1 MKVPF
6 ASFEPMHQEIR
17 DNVLQK
23 MEEVYNNN
31 WFIRGKE
38 VEKFENDFADF
49 CGAKYCVGCG
59 NGLDALYLILKA
71 YGIGPQDEVIV
82 PSNTFIATA
91 LAVSF
96 TGATPVFVEPL
107 IETYNINP
115 FKIEEKI
122 TKRTKAIMAVHLYGR
137 PAQMDEIIKIGRKY
151 NLKIIEDSAQ
161 AHGAVYQGKRVG
173 SLGDAAG
180 FSFYP
185 GKNLGALGDA
195 GAVVTN
201 DRDLAERVRALGN
214 YGSIEKYHHIY
225 QGSNSRLDEL
235 QAAILGIKLRYLDKW
250 NAQRRKI
257 AELYLE
263 KIRNPFIILPER
275 PEVNSQHVYHI
286 YAIRTKE
293 RDRFEKY
300 LNENGVGTTI
310 HYPIPIH
317 LQDAYQELGIG
328 KGELPLAEE
337 ISQTEISIPMYYGMT
352 EAEIQYVIDV
362 INAYR

>member
-6 ASFEPMHQEIR
+6 ASFEPMHQEIQ
-17 DNVLQK
+17 DKVLQK
-23 MEEVYNNN
+23 MEEVYKNN

-115 FKIEEKI
+115 YKIEEKI

-161 AHGAVYQGKRVG
+161 AHGALYQGKRVG

-201 DRDLAERVRALGN
+201 DQDLAERVRALGN

-250 NAQRRKI
+250 NAQRRNI

-263 KIRNPFIILPER
+263 KIRNSLIILPER
-275 PEVNSQHVYHI
+275 PGVNSQHVYHI
-286 YAIRTKE
+286 FAIRTKE

-300 LNENGVGTTI
+300 CNENGVRTTI

-317 LQDAYQELGIG
+317 LQGAYQELGIE